1 MLSCCHVVNTSRQQ
15 NHKMKLESFS
25 KCLGVRLMIAAYLR
39 IKKNEERF
47 LEAISKELNQQR
59 LDLNKPVLKP
69 SDILHNLIEIAIYNT
84 EVKNGEL
91 TIKAK

>member
-1 MLSCCHVVNTSRQQ
+1 
-15 NHKMKLESFS
+15 
-25 KCLGVRLMIAAYLR
+25 MIAAYLR

-47 LEAISKELNQQR
+47 LEEISKELNQQR